1 MMTHKNSINYIVDYD
16 ILLRIGIRMNCTE
29 EWSPVHEHNNVAL
42 CVERQDDAILII
54 LNLLSL
60 LSLRAGSPA
69 RYT

>member
-42 CVERQDDAILII
+42 CVERQDDAILIM
-54 LNLLSL
+54 LNSGLLLSL
-60 LSLRAGSPA
+60 GTGVPVG
-69 RYT
+69 YI